1 MILNI
6 KKIILIIASVV
17 FNIGLQAQDYNV
29 IQISVN
35 YYEVKDTSLYP
46 VLDSIILILENCSS
60 DASKKTTDY
69 FMIYV
74 VDTHYFSINYDSYLG
89 LSKTNKYNG
98 FMYNNNLFLINNYYQ
113 ENTEGIDIVPM
124 CLNPTGKIKTYY
136 LKIVPSKIIECM
148 NPLAVICKEDNCYI
162 DPLIW
167 TQNPELLKVFEKR
180 KDGIISRLYQYLKK

>member
-60 DASKKTTDY
+60 DASKKTTD
-69 FMIYV
+69 
-74 VDTHYFSINYDSYLG
+74 
-89 LSKTNKYNG
+89 
-98 FMYNNNLFLINNYYQ
+98 
-113 ENTEGIDIVPM
+113 
-124 CLNPTGKIKTYY
+124 
-136 LKIVPSKIIECM
+136 
-148 NPLAVICKEDNCYI
+148 
-162 DPLIW
+162 
-167 TQNPELLKVFEKR
+167 
-180 KDGIISRLYQYLKK
+180 